1 LRSYSLSDAAT
12 LAKRGHVNLG
22 VDPNLSAK
30 PGAASRHPDEIRH
43 TSRDLTEQVAIASH
57 WGKLSSRARVSM
69 RGRSTMTQTY
79 SGGCQCGKVRYEVQ
93 MDIGEVLACNCSRC
107 GRLGSL
113 LAFAPAIQFSLLSGD
128 ADLTKFEFNKHMIEH
143 QFCSTCG
150 VQSFAIGTHP
160 KTGAKMAAI
169 NVRCVD
175 GIDVDAL
182 KVKKV
187 DGKSL

>member
-1 LRSYSLSDAAT
+1 MAQI
-12 LAKRGHVNLG
+12 H
-22 VDPNLSAK
+22 
-30 PGAASRHPDEIRH
+30 
-43 TSRDLTEQVAIASH
+43 
-57 WGKLSSRARVSM
+57 
-69 RGRSTMTQTY
+69 

-93 MDIGEVLACNCSRC
+93 MDISEVLACNCSRC

-113 LAFAPAIQFSLLSGD
+113 LAFAPATQFKLLSGD
-128 ADLTKFEFNKHMIEH
+128 ADLTKFEFNRRMIQH

-175 GIDVDAL
+175 GVDVDVL

-187 DGKSL
+187 DGRSL

>member
-1 LRSYSLSDAAT
+1 
-12 LAKRGHVNLG
+12 
-22 VDPNLSAK
+22 
-30 PGAASRHPDEIRH
+30 
-43 TSRDLTEQVAIASH
+43 
-57 WGKLSSRARVSM
+57 M
-69 RGRSTMTQTY
+69 QTH

-93 MDIGEVLACNCSRC
+93 MDIGEVIACNCSRC

-113 LAFAPAIQFSLLSGD
+113 LAFAPAMQFKLLSGAD
-128 ADLTKFEFNKHMIEH
+128 DLTKFEFNKHNVEH

-160 KTGAKMAAI
+160 KTGAEMAVI

-175 GIDVDAL
+175 GIEVDTL
-182 KVKKV
+182 KVKKF